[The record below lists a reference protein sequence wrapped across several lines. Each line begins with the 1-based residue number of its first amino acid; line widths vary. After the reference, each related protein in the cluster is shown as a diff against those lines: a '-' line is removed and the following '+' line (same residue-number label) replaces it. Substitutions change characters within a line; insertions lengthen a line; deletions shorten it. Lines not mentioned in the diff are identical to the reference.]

1 MNNRIYLPI
10 ITNCRKGCFNVKAVI
25 KRKSAK
31 GMEFVDAPVQKIGL
45 RDVLIKVS
53 IASICGT
60 DVHIYDWSR
69 WAQNRFKPPRII
81 GHEFV
86 GTVTRIGEE
95 VTHVQIGDRVSAE
108 SHLYC
113 GNCYQCQ
120 NGYIEVCQ
128 NYKLLG
134 VDHNGTFAEFL
145 VLPEHVLW
153 KNDPNIPD
161 DFATIQEP
169 FGNAVDTVLS
179 EDISAKTV
187 LILGAGPIGLFAT
200 GIAKASGASLIILSD
215 PNDYRLNIGKKMGA
229 NITANPKKHDIVKL
243 VLEAT
248 KNNGVDV
255 VLEFSG
261 SNQALN
267 QGLNVITPGGRLSL
281 LGIYERRVNIDL
293 NKEVIVKKIR
303 IYGITGRK
311 VFSTWYKTSRFLSS
325 GLVNVN
331 PIITHQFPLK
341 DYEKGMKLM
350 RDGKCGKVI
359 LKVDGQA

>member
-1 MNNRIYLPI
+1 M
-10 ITNCRKGCFNVKAVI
+10 KAVF
-25 KRKSAK
+25 KRKRAK
-31 GMEFVDAPVQKIGL
+31 GMELIDAPVPKIGP
-45 RDVLIKVS
+45 RDVLIKVTV
-53 IASICGT
+53 ASICGT

-69 WAQNRFKPPRII
+69 WAQQRFTPPRII

-86 GTVTRIGEE
+86 GRVIKTGEE
-95 VTHVQIGDRVSAE
+95 VTYVKSGDRISAE
-108 SHLYC
+108 SHIAC
-113 GNCYQCQ
+113 GRCYQCQ
-120 NGYIEVCQ
+120 NGFAEVCRDF
-128 NYKLLG
+128 KLLG
-134 VDHNGTFAEFL
+134 VDHDGAFAEFL

-153 KNDPNIPD
+153 KNDPDIPD
-161 DFATIQEP
+161 ERATIQEP

-200 GIAKASGASLIILSD
+200 GIAKACGASLIILSD
-215 PNDYRLNIGKKMGA
+215 PNDYRLAIGRKMGA
-229 NITANPKKHDIVKL
+229 HITVNPKKHDVVKIVM
-243 VLEAT
+243 EAT

-267 QGLNVITPGGRLSL
+267 QGLKVITPAGRLSL

-293 NKEVIVKKIR
+293 NKEVIFKKLR

-311 VFSTWYKTSRFLSS
+311 IFSTWHKTSRFLSL
-325 GLVNVN
+325 GLVDPA
-331 PIITHQFPLK
+331 PILTHQFPLT

-350 RDGKCGKVI
+350 REGKCGKVI
-359 LKVDGQA
+359 LRVDG

>member
-1 MNNRIYLPI
+1 
-10 ITNCRKGCFNVKAVI
+10 
-25 KRKSAK
+25 
-31 GMEFVDAPVQKIGL
+31 MEFVEVPVPGIGL
-45 RDVLIKVS
+45 KDVLIKVK

-60 DVHIYDWSR
+60 DVHIYNWSK

-86 GTVTRIGEE
+86 GIVTKIGKEVTR
-95 VTHVQIGDRVSAE
+95 VQVGDRVSSE

-113 GNCYQCQ
+113 GHCYQCQ
-120 NGYIEVCQ
+120 NGYIEVCR
-128 NYKLLG
+128 NYKLLV
-134 VDHNGTFAEFL
+134 VDHDGTFAEFF

-153 KNDPNIPD
+153 KNDPKIPD
-161 DFATIQEP
+161 EWATIQEP
-169 FGNAVDTVLS
+169 FGNAVDTVLA

-200 GIAKASGASLIILSD
+200 VIARARGASLIIVSD
-215 PNDYRLNIGKKMGA
+215 PNNYRLAISKKMGA
-229 NITANPKKHDIVKL
+229 HIAVNPRRQDVTQIVM
-243 VLEAT
+243 EAT

-261 SNQALN
+261 NNQALN
-267 QGLNVITPGGRLSL
+267 QGLKVVTPGGRISI

-293 NKEVIVKKIR
+293 NKDVIFKKIR

-311 VFSTWYKTSRFLSS
+311 VFSTWHKPSRFLSA
-325 GLVNVN
+325 GLVDPAPV
-331 PIITHQFPLK
+331 ITHRFALK

-350 RDGKCGKVI
+350 KDGKCGKVI
-359 LKVDGQA
+359 LNV